1 MAGRGTDI
9 VLGGNWEAELG
20 KQKNGNNISQEKIYA
35 DWQERNTKVI
45 DCGGLHVIGTER
57 NESRRIDNQLR
68 GRSGRQGDPGSSKF
82 YLSLE
87 DSLMRIFASDQ
98 IKNMMQGLG
107 LEDGEAIEH
116 RMLSGAIQRAQK
128 RVEGRNFDIRKLLLE
143 YDDMANEQRQIIY
156 SQRNSVLE
164 AEEISEL
171 LDSMRQTVI
180 ENEINH
186 FIPEQAPVQQWD
198 MKGLEASV
206 HNIFGLLIP
215 LQDWLEG
222 DSNLNEQ
229 DINEKIYSAATT
241 SYRAKGESI
250 GPVMKDFEKQI
261 LLQIL
266 IMLGKII

>member
-1 MAGRGTDI
+1 M
-9 VLGGNWEAELG
+9 
-20 KQKNGNNISQEKIYA
+20 
-35 DWQERNTKVI
+35 
-45 DCGGLHVIGTER
+45 HVIGTER

-98 IKNMMQGLG
+98 VKNMMQGLG

-164 AEEISEL
+164 AEDIS
-171 LDSMRQTVI
+171 
-180 ENEINH
+180 
-186 FIPEQAPVQQWD
+186 
-198 MKGLEASV
+198 
-206 HNIFGLLIP
+206 
-215 LQDWLEG
+215 
-222 DSNLNEQ
+222 
-229 DINEKIYSAATT
+229 
-241 SYRAKGESI
+241 
-250 GPVMKDFEKQI
+250 
-261 LLQIL
+261 
-266 IMLGKII
+266 